1 MITKNYISPD
11 VDIFKFAAEAGF
23 QDSTIT
29 SGTGTSSF
37 TTNDSDN
44 DADAWE

>member
-23 QDSTIT
+23 QDSTV
-29 SGTGTSSF
+29 SENAGTSDF
-37 TTNDSDN
+37 TTNNSDN
-44 DADAWE
+44 DTGAWE